1 MPNKFP
7 GKPIP
12 LTPEDKSTK
21 LKESRAVVIPRFETF
36 LYELHCILRNNNEN
50 YNRTYYSELNKF
62 LENNSK

>member
-36 LYELHCILRNNNEN
+36 LYELHCVVKSDP
-50 YNRTYYSELNKF
+50 YKTYPELNKF

>member
-36 LYELHCILRNNNEN
+36 LYELHCCVVKSDP
-50 YNRTYYSELNKF
+50 YKTYPELNKF
-62 LENNSK
+62 LENHSK